1 MVLQQLVWDWFRHLF
16 VLLPPLLAAADPQ
29 GAPVAM
35 LELVEVLS
43 QHIRA
48 VAHMVLDSEE
58 EVSAVSAMST
68 FLVPPLVAVE
78 LVLAVRS
85 IVASPFQLVVPA
97 STTPLISPEEAVVQS

>member
-1 MVLQQLVWDWFRHLF
+1 M
-16 VLLPPLLAAADPQ
+16 LLLPLLAAADPQ

-35 LELVEVLS
+35 LELVEVQS

-78 LVLAVRS
+78 LVSAVGS
-85 IVASPFQLVVPA
+85 IVASPSQLVVPA
-97 STTPLISPEEAVVQS
+97 STTHLISPEEAVVQS